1 MVQAGARGLDAG
13 SAAKAGGGLGAMR
26 GVDGSAMQGLE
37 GLDNADA
44 LKRAQLDISDLK
56 SKMLDGVDSN
66 AAKANPDGMS
76 NLKKGGIILGVGLGA
91 TLIGEGILSSEAAAK
106 CLDDCLPTNYNKSEE
121 SGFGSLSRDEME
133 YQTGDG
139 ARCDADIA
147 DCTEYCAAECK
158 VDSLAEKI
166 GELTGKV
173 AGTAG
178 KAAGETAGDVT
189 KGFLGGLGLGPIM
202 IGVIVV
208 IILIVLVTMM

>member
-1 MVQAGARGLDAG
+1 MAPN
-13 SAAKAGGGLGAMR
+13 KAGNALGALD
-26 GVDGSAMQGLE
+26 GVDARALDGVDARALDGVDSAE
-37 GLDNADA
+37 A
-44 LKRAQLDISDLK
+44 LKRLQLDMSDIK
-56 SKMLDGVDSN
+56 SKMLDGVDSK

-76 NLKKGGIILGVGLGA
+76 NLKKGGIIAGVGLGA
-91 TLIGEGILSSEAAAK
+91 ALIGEGIISSEAAAK

-147 DCTEYCAAECK
+147 DCAEYCAAECK
-158 VDSLAEKI
+158 VDSWAEKI

-178 KAAGETAGDVT
+178 KAAGETAGDIT
-189 KGFLGGLGLGPIM
+189 KGFLGGLGIGPIM
-202 IGVIVV
+202 IAVIC
-208 IILIVLVTMM
+208 IIIIIVAITML

>member
-1 MVQAGARGLDAG
+1 MVKKSMKAAGGGA
-13 SAAKAGGGLGAMR
+13 SAAKAASAAGAAKAA
-26 GVDGSAMQGLE
+26 GGLE
-37 GLDNADA
+37 GLDAADA
-44 LKRAQLDISDLK
+44 LKRAQLDIDDLK
-56 SKMLDGVDSN
+56 TKMLDSN
-66 AAKANPDGMS
+66 AAKANPEGMS

-91 TLIGEGILSSEAAAK
+91 TLIGEGIISSQAAAE

-147 DCTEYCAAECK
+147 DCAEYCAAECK
-158 VDSLAEKI
+158 VDSWAEKI

-189 KGFLGGLGLGPIM
+189 KGFLGGLGIGPIM
-202 IGVIVV
+202 IGVMVV
-208 IILIVLVTMM
+208 IILIVLVTML

>member
-1 MVQAGARGLDAG
+1 
-13 SAAKAGGGLGAMR
+13 
-26 GVDGSAMQGLE
+26 MQGLE

-91 TLIGEGILSSEAAAK
+91 ALIGEGIISSEESAK

-139 ARCDADIA
+139 SRCDADIA
-147 DCTEYCAAECK
+147 DCAEYCAAECK

-178 KAAGETAGDVT
+178 KAAGKTAGDVT
-189 KGFLGGLGLGPIM
+189 KGFLGGLGIGPIM
-202 IGVIVV
+202 IAVIC
-208 IILIVLVTMM
+208 IIIIIVAITML

>member
-1 MVQAGARGLDAG
+1 MAPPNKGIGAIGDANT
-13 SAAKAGGGLGAMR
+13 KAL
-26 GVDGSAMQGLE
+26 S
-37 GLDNADA
+37 NADA
-44 LKRAQLDISDLK
+44 LKKMNAKAIGDADALKRVQLDIDDLK

-91 TLIGEGILSSEAAAK
+91 ALIGEGILSSEAAAE

-147 DCTEYCAAECK
+147 DCAEYCAAECK

-166 GELTGKV
+166 GKLTGKV

-189 KGFLGGLGLGPIM
+189 KGFLGGLGIGPIM
-202 IGVIVV
+202 IGVIC
-208 IILIVLVTMM
+208 IIIIIVAITML